1 MVVDR
6 ENPTQLTGP
15 DGTTYSVFSGTGEHI
30 NNPDSTDLVNIGPL
44 LAGEYYVVDRSQ
56 GGFFGRLW
64 SRLSGRDEWFALYRV
79 DGKIDDLTVVNGVE
93 RGLFRAHA
101 GTRSAGFVTFR
112 SAQQF
117 ADFRQQILQSPNG
130 TIPGTD
136 IVFYGTIT
144 VTIPED

>member
-1 MVVDR
+1 MVLDR
-6 ENPTQLTGP
+6 DNPTQLIGP
-15 DGTTYSVFSGTGEHI
+15 DGTTFDVFSGTGDHI
-30 NNPDSTDLVNIGPL
+30 NNPDSTDLVNLGPL
-44 LAGEYYVVDRSQ
+44 PAGDYYVVDRLQ

-79 DGKIDDLTVVNGVE
+79 DGNIDDLTVVNGVQ

-101 GTRSAGFVTFR
+101 GTRSAGCVTFC

-117 ADFRQQILQSPNG
+117 AAFRQQLFRSPNG